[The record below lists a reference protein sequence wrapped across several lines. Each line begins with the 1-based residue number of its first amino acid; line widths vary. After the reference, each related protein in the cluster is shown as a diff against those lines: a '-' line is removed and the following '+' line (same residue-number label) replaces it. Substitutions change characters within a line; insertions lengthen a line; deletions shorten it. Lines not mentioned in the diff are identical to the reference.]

1 MFKKHKIK
9 RGYCGIFK
17 YFFLDIFYVFFT
29 NLWLRQKNIET
40 PRISMINRIKKK
52 KIKDYFISTLPRNHE
67 YFRYAFSQVHLY

>member
-1 MFKKHKIK
+1 MEYLSTFFW
-9 RGYCGIFK
+9 IF
-17 YFFLDIFYVFFT
+17 FIFS
-29 NLWLRQKNIET
+29 LLISWLRQKNIET